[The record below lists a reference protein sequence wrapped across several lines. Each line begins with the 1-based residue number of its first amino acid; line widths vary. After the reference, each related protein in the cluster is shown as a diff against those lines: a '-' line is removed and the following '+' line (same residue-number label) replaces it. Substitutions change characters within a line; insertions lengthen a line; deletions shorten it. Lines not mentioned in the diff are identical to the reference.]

1 MIKGLIERNPDVP
14 DGTPVSSMGTE
25 TRRIRRKLIRDG
37 WYLSRHGAIHDVY
50 RHPTIG
56 GIITLPRHRYVS
68 KGVAASIARK
78 SKWFELEN
86 DDDEQ
91 VSSAD

>member
-1 MIKGLIERNPDVP
+1 MHME
-14 DGTPVSSMGTE
+14 TE
-25 TRRIRRKLIRDG
+25 NRRIRRKLLRDG
-37 WYLSRHGAIHDVY
+37 WYLSRHGANHDIY

-78 SKWFELEN
+78 AKWFELEN
-86 DDDEQ
+86 YDDEQ